1 MELDYT
7 LVRSRWRPCRSRCAE
22 QPPVLA
28 ERIGRNGLR
37 SLRGGYHPR
46 DVTPGRTRRAR
57 RERGD
62 VDTYQRLERTGKG
75 AWWALG
81 LFALLGVALYL
92 LQRFGSFIVPSLVGI
107 VLATTLSPIVGWM
120 QRRRVPRIIG
130 AIIVTVLV
138 VALLVLLTWAIVV
151 IVVGQS
157 AQIWNT
163 LTEAATRVD
172 RWTGGTGS
180 TLDTLSKLQKIVS
193 GLQSGAAAGVLPLAI
208 RGVRQ
213 LYDLVVAVFLAGGF
227 SFFFLW
233 EGPMVRRWVAGHL
246 LLPEDVGLRITGS
259 LVRTTRRYVAG
270 LSGIGAME
278 AVIVGATAAAVG
290 EGTWPLIAVAIFIG
304 NYIPYIGGLVAG
316 VLGVLLTLGD
326 LGLGPAVAV
335 LIAILVAFFA
345 GSHIGAFF
353 IGGALRL
360 PVTSVF
366 VLTMAGAAV
375 AGVFGAAAAAPLVR
389 LVIDARAIVRQH
401 RLEQAQALATA
412 TEGPAAAGSSP
423 PVASSSPPLAS
434 PPP

>member
-1 MELDYT
+1 MAPGSDAHPDP
-7 LVRSRWRPCRSRCAE
+7 VSGAPSDRSDA
-22 QPPVLA
+22 A
-28 ERIGRNGLR
+28 G
-37 SLRGGYHPR
+37 
-46 DVTPGRTRRAR
+46 
-57 RERGD
+57 
-62 VDTYQRLERTGKG
+62 RLERAGRS

-81 LFALLGVALYL
+81 VLLLLGAALYL
-92 LQRFGSFIVPSLVGI
+92 LQRFGSFIIPSLIGI

-120 QRRRVPRIIG
+120 ERRRVPRLLG
-130 AIIVTVLV
+130 ALIVSAV
-138 VALLVLLTWAIVV
+138 VIVLLVLLAWAIVV
-151 IVVGQS
+151 IVVDQS
-157 AQIWNT
+157 SQIWHT
-163 LTEAATRVD
+163 LTEAATRID

-180 TLDTLSKLQKIVS
+180 ARDTLDKLQRLIS
-193 GLQSGAAAGVLPLAI
+193 SLRSGAAAGVLPLAI

-233 EGPMVRRWVAGHL
+233 EGPMVRRWVARHL
-246 LLPEDVGLRITGS
+246 TLPEDVGLRITAS

-278 AVIVGATAAAVG
+278 AVIVGATAAVVG
-290 EGTWPLIAVAIFIG
+290 EGAWPLIALAIFIG

-326 LGLGPAVAV
+326 LGLGPAIAV
-335 LIAILVAFFA
+335 LVAILVAFFA

-375 AGVFGAAAAAPLVR
+375 AGLFGAAAAAPLAR
-389 LVIDARAIVRQH
+389 LIIDARDIVSQH
-401 RLEQAQALATA
+401 RNQAEALAV
-412 TEGPAAAGSSP
+412 GPPSSAGPSP
-423 PVASSSPPLAS
+423 TSEAPPS
-434 PPP
+434 V